1 MALPTRSLTS
11 VVTVAVYVVKYARVP
26 DGVNVA
32 VVPLYDTVPPI
43 VPLPS
48 LTINVDGV
56 MLPASIASLNVAV
69 ITASTDTPVAPL
81 PGLVALTS
89 GGVVSNISHV
99 VKLQV

>member
-1 MALPTRSLTS
+1 MKRQMTS
-11 VVTVAVYVVKYARVP
+11 MRLF
-26 DGVNVA
+26 
-32 VVPLYDTVPPI
+32 VPLYDTVPPI

-48 LTINVDGV
+48 LTRNVDGV

-89 GGVVSNISHV
+89 GGAVSGN
-99 VKLQV
+99 